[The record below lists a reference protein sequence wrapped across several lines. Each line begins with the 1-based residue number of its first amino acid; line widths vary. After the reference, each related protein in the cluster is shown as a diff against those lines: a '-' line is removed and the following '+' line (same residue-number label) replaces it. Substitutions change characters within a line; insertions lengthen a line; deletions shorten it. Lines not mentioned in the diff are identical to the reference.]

1 MVIRG
6 RHPNEYVKDMRKH
19 LNKFEGTAR
28 QKTAAIKSLL
38 YTESARVH
46 AQSSIDSMKEISPEG
61 YYMYIAK
68 IDSRTT
74 KVCKGLNGEIFKVK
88 DAKIGVNFY
97 PMHINCRSDCALLPK
112 SMWPKKPNKKRQTK
126 YFGGKVKSDD

>member
-1 MVIRG
+1 
-6 RHPNEYVKDMRKH
+6 MRKH

-61 YYMYIAK
+61 I
-68 IDSRTT
+68 ILRFTT
-74 KVCKGLNGEIFKVK
+74 
-88 DAKIGVNFY
+88 
-97 PMHINCRSDCALLPK
+97 
-112 SMWPKKPNKKRQTK
+112 
-126 YFGGKVKSDD
+126 